1 MRSSWKRLTA
11 AAAPPALAA
20 TLLAPSAARADST
33 PECNNG
39 PVAGSTECGEGSHA
53 NGTGTGNTA
62 VGAGSLANGDGNT
75 AIGAHSIALS
85 EESYASGYAATAY
98 ANGSYASGYGH
109 SAGLPYVQIPNRKSA
124 GSGK

>member
-62 VGAGSLANGDGNT
+62 VGAGRLPNGAGTTPIGAPSIPPSAAHYPPRYDLRRAPCRKRVYKHVLISLA
-75 AIGAHSIALS
+75 SRS
-85 EESYASGYAATAY
+85 
-98 ANGSYASGYGH
+98 
-109 SAGLPYVQIPNRKSA
+109 LPQNKTH
-124 GSGK
+124 KH